1 MSSTAPYRLTAAQA
15 AKQMRSG
22 DLTVEDY
29 ARSILSRIEE
39 RDGAVKAWAYLNPEN
54 VIAQAKELDKVPP
67 KNRGPLHG
75 VSVAVKDVI
84 YTKDMPTE
92 HASTIYTNS
101 IANVD
106 AGSVMILRK
115 AGALIVGK
123 TTTPEFAAVTDG
135 PKTHNPHDPKR
146 TPGGSSTGSAAAVA
160 DFQAAIGLGTQTAG
174 STIRPGSFNVIYAFK
189 PTWNSISREGQK
201 IYSLILDTLGL
212 YARSAEDLH
221 LLADVFALQDDEPPF
236 KQTGGDFELSAA
248 KIGVMRTMN
257 WDDNV
262 QPATV
267 AAMEKAVSLL
277 KAQGAEVE
285 EVELPEDLRE
295 LPYWHSVVLAAE
307 GRSAFLPEYAVAKDK
322 LHSMLV
328 GHVENASK
336 RTHAECLRAFDSIGA
351 ARPKV
356 DALLSKYAAVLT
368 PSVPGEAPLGIE
380 STGSPAF
387 NLIWTVSCVSFDS
400 LWISLYQN
408 LLVCTRLTRTCRVTG
423 APCSCSEHPRL
434 RRRERNACWGVLRGA

>member
-1 MSSTAPYRLTAAQA
+1 MSSAIPYRLTAVQA
-15 AKQMRSG
+15 AKQIRAG
-22 DLTVEDY
+22 TLTAEEY

-39 RDGAVKAWAYLNPEN
+39 RDGTVKAWAYLNPEL
-54 VIAQAKELDKVPP
+54 VIAQAKELDQVPLE
-67 KNRGPLHG
+67 NRGPLHG

-92 HASTIYTNS
+92 HNSVIYANS
-101 IANVD
+101 VAGVD
-106 AGSVMILRK
+106 AGSIMILRK

-135 PKTHNPHDPKR
+135 PKTCNPHDPKR

-174 STIRPGSFNVIYAFK
+174 STIRPGSFNGIYAFK
-189 PTWNSISREGQK
+189 PTWNSITREGQK

-212 YARSAEDLH
+212 YTRSVEDLE

-236 KQTGGDFELSAA
+236 QQTGGQFELRAA
-248 KIGVMRTMN
+248 KIGLMKTMN
-257 WDDNV
+257 WSDNV

-267 AAMEKAVSLL
+267 AAMETAVKLL
-277 KAQGAEVE
+277 KAHGAEVE
-285 EVELPEDLRE
+285 EVELPDDLRE

-307 GRSAFLPEYAVAKDK
+307 GRSAFLPEYALSKDK

-336 RTHAECLRAFDSIGA
+336 RTHAEHLRAFDSIAA
-351 ARPKV
+351 ARPRV

-368 PSVPGEAPLGIE
+368 PSVPGEAPVGTE

-387 NLIWTVSCVSFDS
+387 NLIWTALHVPVVNVPGFQGENGMPVGVSFVAPRYEDRK
-400 LWISLYQN
+400 
-408 LLVCTRLTRTCRVTG
+408 LLAVCKAAGKIFEEEGGWKSQL
-423 APCSCSEHPRL
+423 
-434 RRRERNACWGVLRGA
+434 